1 MEFTIGFIILGVS
14 GAISALS
21 ALLIAPFAKQLIK
34 WTGEVNMV
42 LIGTIVTIIRIILYA
57 VIM

>member
-1 MEFTIGFIILGVS
+1 MVFTIWFIFLGVT

-21 ALLIAPFAKQLIK
+21 ALLMAPFAKQLIK

-42 LIGTIVTIIRIILYA
+42 LIGTIVTVIRIILYA
-57 VIM
+57 VIK